1 MLFCFRLHFFAV
13 PFNEK
18 KKENEKKQK
27 KNVVG
32 DSFKCFLASLKQ
44 VLIDNNWTRKM
55 FSFACNYNVFFDAY
69 TPESQVL
76 RCLELNK

>member
-1 MLFCFRLHFFAV
+1 MLFCFKLHFFAV

-44 VLIDNNWTRKM
+44 VLTDNN
-55 FSFACNYNVFFDAY
+55 
-69 TPESQVL
+69 
-76 RCLELNK
+76 